1 MKKIF
6 FIIFS
11 ALLSH
16 FVFGQKHVS
25 EITLPYEL
33 KPSDLQLVNDG
44 DTLIQFVVKQ
54 NEAEITL
61 PGRAKII
68 FPLRDFSKHAI
79 CGMAKYGENKILY
92 LIEEKRKKII
102 LKSIEVGG
110 TDFKKLTERSD
121 TLTGTYLG
129 SEVRSNKFFTY
140 SYERDRSELKMSEF
154 ANLKLEKEKIFK
166 LPIDIAKLGSKEIS
180 FFREDEF
187 IDPEQAISKV
197 KVISSSDSIKIVIDE
212 PNRFDDRT
220 RLPKVSAILI
230 AKETGLVNA
239 HTFNINDQNFR
250 STISGNYLFTYV
262 ANTDYFDIHVFSL
275 HTGKRNFNR
284 LNKGDLRGRVQVVTR
299 NGKEKT
305 LTLGSNVKD
314 FNAYKIPYIQAF
326 KDANS
331 NYSLNCGYYFND
343 KGYGFVFNP
352 NPIAA
357 LLATAI
363 YTSIV
368 RAAEAPG
375 INSYFYLGGFP
386 SKGFQ
391 IIDRGEQAAKL
402 VKQRIDEF
410 ELNSMKGYEYKNYL
424 DFGNY
429 ILAVYEFRGSDKLNF
444 VRFNK

>member
-6 FIIFS
+6 FIVFFT
-11 ALLSH
+11 LLNH
-16 FVFGQKHVS
+16 FAFGQKHVS
-25 EITLPYEL
+25 EITLPDEL
-33 KPSDLQLVNDG
+33 KPSDLQLIHDG

-79 CGMAKYGENKILY
+79 CGISKYGENKILY

-197 KVISSSDSIKIVIDE
+197 KVINSSDSIKIVIDE
-212 PNRFDDRT
+212 PNRLDDRT
-220 RLPKVSAILI
+220 SLPKVSAILI

-239 HTFNINDQNFR
+239 HTFNVNDQNFR

-284 LNKGDLRGRVQVVTR
+284 LNKDDLRGKVQVVTR

-305 LTLGSNVKD
+305 LTIGSSVRD
-314 FNAYKIPYIQAF
+314 FNGNKIPYVQAF
-326 KDANS
+326 KEPNN
-331 NYSLNCGYYFND
+331 NYSLNCGYYFNK
-343 KGYGFVFNP
+343 KGHGVFFGP
-352 NPIAA
+352 DIVVGLLTAA
-357 LLATAI
+357 VITAAKQ
-363 YTSIV
+363 
-368 RAAEAPG
+368 AAEGPG
-375 INSYFYLGGFP
+375 INSYFYLSGFP

-391 IIDRGEQAAKL
+391 IIDRGELAAKL